1 MSGVVRI
8 RVIGRPGCGQRTVAR
23 VLRTAGFPV
32 VEVAERAD
40 LDIYVVAET
49 LKPEDRR
56 ALVESPLP
64 VVAVLNKA
72 DLTGFGGA
80 GPVAA
85 AAERCRLLA
94 VHLGGPIYPLAGL
107 VALAAVDDTVLDAE
121 MLDALRT
128 LGTDPADL
136 GSTDRFA
143 DGPHR
148 LPGPLRQRLLT
159 HLDLFGIAHAVS
171 AIRVGADRDGVR
183 AALRRASAL
192 DGLLAGIDAA
202 AAPVRYERLAA
213 SSADAAARMAAAIE
227 VVKAA
232 GMMVD
237 DGSTA
242 EAHLRR
248 AIVWQRYARGP
259 VSGLHGR
266 CAADITRGS
275 LRLWERAG
283 GVPEPL
289 P

>member
-8 RVIGRPGCGQRTVAR
+8 RVLGRPGCGLRTVAR

-32 VEVAERAD
+32 VGSAERAD
-40 LDIYVVAET
+40 LDVYLVAET
-49 LKPEDRR
+49 LRPEDRR
-56 ALVESPLP
+56 ALAEAPLP
-64 VVAVLNKA
+64 VVVVLNKA

-85 AAERCRLLA
+85 TTERCRLLSGRFG
-94 VHLGGPIYPLAGL
+94 LSIYPLVGL
-107 VALAAVDDTVLDAE
+107 VALAAVDDTIIDAE
-121 MLDALRT
+121 MLAALRT
-128 LGTDPADL
+128 LSTEPADL

-148 LPGPLRQRLLT
+148 LPAPLRQRLLT

-171 AIRVGADRDGVR
+171 AIRAGADRAAVL

-202 AAPVRYERLAA
+202 AAPASYERLAE
-213 SSADAAARMAAAIE
+213 SSADLDARMAAAIE

-275 LRLWERAG
+275 LRMWERAG